1 MKKVYLVSYLQIR
14 EMQEIVN
21 NAILVTPK
29 KATEFGIR
37 LYQLS
42 FPCFYMSVRKKYGS
56 HYNISSMKPA
66 RAAIDCFLWLLPHSE
81 QMDEK
86 KHYPRLRIQ

>member
-1 MKKVYLVSYLQIR
+1 MKKTYLVSYLQIK
-14 EMQEIVN
+14 EMQEIVD

-42 FPCFYMSVRKKYGS
+42 FPCFYVCEEEIWLTLQNFIHEANKSCHSLFPLV
-56 HYNISSMKPA
+56 
-66 RAAIDCFLWLLPHSE
+66 AAA
-81 QMDEK
+81 Q
-86 KHYPRLRIQ
+86 

>member
-1 MKKVYLVSYLQIR
+1 MKKAYLVSYLQIK
-14 EMQEIVN
+14 EMQEIVG

-29 KATEFGIR
+29 KAAEFGIR

-56 HYNISSMKPA
+56 HYKISSMKQT
-66 RAAIDCFLWLLPHSE
+66 RAAIDCFLWSHSE

-86 KHYPRLRIQ
+86 KDYPRLRIQ